1 MQTSAKEKFLPGFRV
16 SLVDALVLIA
26 GTTGSA
32 TLTAESPD
40 AAVLVAMPVL
50 HFFLFCNVFRIKRR
64 KELIWAAIFV
74 ISSALF
80 VVYQMF
86 SATFLIIANF
96 LVAVLLISLE
106 TREPDYHGIFWRR
119 LNPDLEKWWNNGI
132 DSSNRTE
139 QRQG

>member
-26 GTTGSA
+26 GTAGSA

-80 VVYQMF
+80 IAYQMF
-86 SATFLIIANF
+86 SATILIIANI
-96 LVAVLLISLE
+96 LVAVILIALE
-106 TREPDYHGIFWRR
+106 TREPDYHGIFWQR
-119 LNPDLEKWWNNGI
+119 LNPGLEQWWSDRN
-132 DSSNRTE
+132 DRSTF
-139 QRQG
+139 